1 MCKLHQS
8 AGLPNE
14 STAFTKQLYRTTV
27 ELLKQCQ
34 ENCVSFIIL
43 LLLLL
48 LYYLL
53 YEVVLNVLNVLMPE
67 HGTMIWLSILISSVK
82 KLRFFKTWVLI
93 SRILG
98 LNSFQLVSVQSS
110 LLKTLTYT

>member
-53 YEVVLNVLNVLMPE
+53 YEVVLNVLMPE
-67 HGTMIWLSILISSVK
+67 HGTMIWLLISSVK

-98 LNSFQLVSVQSS
+98 HNAFQLVSVQSS

>member
-1 MCKLHQS
+1 MRKLHQS

-48 LYYLL
+48 LLYYLL
-53 YEVVLNVLNVLMPE
+53 YEVVLNVLMPE

-98 LNSFQLVSVQSS
+98 HNAFQLVSVQSS

>member
-53 YEVVLNVLNVLMPE
+53 YEVVLNVLMPE

-98 LNSFQLVSVQSS
+98 HNAFQLVSVQSS